1 MRPFRPGPVAGPI
14 LAILAAADGGLTV
27 AALTEALDRPAKDR
41 MTVDQAIRGLDRRG
55 YVRVL
60 ARTRCVGPPTAVW
73 GITTAGRAAL
83 AEFEEV
89 VAS

>member
-1 MRPFRPGPVAGPI
+1 MRPFRPGPVAGPL
-14 LAILAAADGGLTV
+14 LAILAASPDGLTI
-27 AALTEALDRPAKDR
+27 AALTAALGRPPEDRTA
-41 MTVDQAIRGLDRRG
+41 VDQAIRGLDRRG

-60 ARTRCVGPPTAVW
+60 TRQPRHGAYAAVW